1 MEHTKK
7 LYLVDDFD
15 RVYKE
20 LKRPAQAVAKAKSS
34 IRLSRTL
41 TDDSLSKDEKVR
53 RYVDLLHRFLHTHDP
68 HTDNI
73 QKQQQQQKQ
82 LKRTRKPVSK
92 VNTERTR
99 QLFDVSGRLPPA
111 LEPQTSLRVL
121 RSQSVSVPSTSKGP
135 AKAAYYVADDDDD
148 DDLTDD
154 EIFVPITPAT
164 TTTTMAPG
172 TAAAAAATTTTTSSS
187 TAKPP
192 TAQPRT
198 SSSKSK
204 KSRKVDTSDWAIY
217 Q

>member
-135 AKAAYYVADDDDD
+135 AKAAYYVADDDD
-148 DDLTDD
+148 LTDD

-172 TAAAAAATTTTTSSS
+172 TAAAAATTTTTTSSS